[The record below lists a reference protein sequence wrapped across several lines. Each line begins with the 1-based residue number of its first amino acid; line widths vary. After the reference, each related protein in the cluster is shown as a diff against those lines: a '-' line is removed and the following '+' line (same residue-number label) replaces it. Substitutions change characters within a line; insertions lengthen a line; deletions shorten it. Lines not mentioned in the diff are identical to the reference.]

1 MDCFSKLPAEL
12 RIRIFSQFS
21 STTTI
26 FRLIQASP
34 IMLFQYRASKTTIR
48 RHYVVNLLNG
58 DRYEQLLQDALCLLY
73 LELADNRPDNHVMRY
88 IIMQWSSKAL
98 PNPFE
103 KKDQATIDDL
113 YKLFSHMSMFVEDFI
128 SKATSSNPPQ
138 AYLCLPQIEIPSRG
152 LYYNQH
158 SFCPEHVTL
167 DELTSSECQLLA
179 WAFIRY
185 DMLCKIDGHKAAL
198 LLDDGEYSA
207 ITKKVLYELS
217 NYEQE
222 AICCVFEY
230 IKAVHGALY
239 TVSTRCSTRHASSA
253 LRDNSADPVRLLYP
267 DNLYF
272 NPIAAR
278 KDMKLPQQCIPAL
291 LGYVYDLSDL
301 GFDLLRN
308 LVLFANK
315 TQPEDMRSWLYTILS
330 DWRRSQHPSPR
341 NHGFPLIRRLSIDLN
356 SCLDGSL
363 RSSLVQRLSLT
374 HSLDTVPPFS
384 ILPSILQR
392 SIFRQ
397 RAWVFLDDTRLC
409 QKGLDH
415 FPTIEELD
423 KQQTTA
429 YGVEY
434 VPGVE
439 EGQRLRLLQL
449 YQYRREAGIKD
460 TQNERQEYIFREN
473 DEASI
478 PRFFDQTGNRDVT
491 TFWRHIRN

>member
-1 MDCFSKLPAEL
+1 MDCFSKLPPEL

-34 IMLFQYRASKTTIR
+34 IMFSQYRASKTTIR

-58 DRYEQLLQDALCLLY
+58 DRYEQLLQDALGLLY
-73 LELADNRPDNHVMRY
+73 LELADNRSDNHVMRY
-88 IIMQWSSKAL
+88 IIRQWASKAL

-103 KKDQATIDDL
+103 KKDQATIDNL

-185 DMLCKIDGHKAAL
+185 DMLCKIDGHKAAW

-207 ITKKVLYELS
+207 ITKKVLYEL
-217 NYEQE
+217 
-222 AICCVFEY
+222 A
-230 IKAVHGALY
+230 
-239 TVSTRCSTRHASSA
+239 
-253 LRDNSADPVRLLYP
+253 
-267 DNLYF
+267 

-278 KDMKLPQQCIPAL
+278 KDMKLPQQCISAL

-330 DWRRSQHPSPR
+330 DWTRSQHPSPR
-341 NHGFPLIRRLSIDLN
+341 NHRFPLLSRLSIDLN
-356 SCLDGSL
+356 SRLDGSL

-374 HSLDTVPPFS
+374 RSLDTVPPFS

-434 VPGVE
+434 VPEVE

-449 YQYRREAGIKD
+449 CRYRREAGIKD
-460 TQNERQEYIFREN
+460 TQKERQEYIFREN

-478 PRFFDQTGNRDVT
+478 PRFFDQSGNRDVT

>member
-1 MDCFSKLPAEL
+1 MDCFSKLPPEL

-34 IMLFQYRASKTTIR
+34 IMFSQYRASKTTIR

-58 DRYEQLLQDALCLLY
+58 DRYEQLLQDALGLLY

-88 IIMQWSSKAL
+88 IIRQWASKAL

-207 ITKKVLYELS
+207 ITKK
-217 NYEQE
+217 
-222 AICCVFEY
+222 CF
-230 IKAVHGALY
+230 
-239 TVSTRCSTRHASSA
+239 TRQFR
-253 LRDNSADPVRLLYP
+253 RP
-267 DNLYF
+267 
-272 NPIAAR
+272 AAR
-278 KDMKLPQQCIPAL
+278 KDMKLPQQCISAL
-291 LGYVYDLSDL
+291 LGYVYDFSDL

-330 DWRRSQHPSPR
+330 DWTRSQHPSPR
-341 NHGFPLIRRLSIDLN
+341 NHRFPLLSRLSIDLN
-356 SCLDGSL
+356 SRLDGSL
-363 RSSLVQRLSLT
+363 RSSLVHRLSLT

-434 VPGVE
+434 VPEVE

-478 PRFFDQTGNRDVT
+478 PRFFDQSCNRDVT